1 MFGIGNFLP
10 SFIFNVAQGKDPLEA
25 TQNAMIDGTIGSI
38 AGQFSSA
45 IGPNFNVPQFGA
57 VQNAANVPSLLTNSQ
72 GIVDAGMGSVIPMGS
87 NAGYLGPTS
96 MMETSALTNPV
107 LNNPSVTNS
116 ALNNSGNIMPSY
128 MDTSGLSY
136 DQIAQ
141 IPGPGG
147 FEPYVTTGR
156 ATNPLGSTTARTDIP
171 QLGPF
176 NAGPDMSKVITPE
189 VQDLAKAGGFEE
201 VPLYKQASDKIIDY
215 VKDKPLESAFMA
227 MTVGGGVYEGM
238 KEPEQQI
245 QTATLGPR
253 PQSNFKEMKGPIFQV
268 HRSQPIK
275 SRLG

>member
-1 MFGIGNFLP
+1 MWNY
-10 SFIFNVAQGKDPLEA
+10 FIPFATGLLQGKDPIQA
-25 TQNAMIDGTIGSI
+25 GTDAAI
-38 AGQFSSA
+38 AGTVGDIAGNFSSA
-45 IGPNFNVPQFGA
+45 LDPTAAANFGS
-57 VQNAANVPSLLTNSQ
+57 VQNAANVPSLLTNSK
-72 GIVDAGMGSVIPMGS
+72 GIVDAGMSTVIPITT
-87 NAGYLGPTS
+87 AGFTGPTS

-128 MDTSGLSY
+128 MDTSTMPNL
-136 DQIAQ
+136 
-141 IPGPGG
+141 
-147 FEPYVTTGR
+147 
-156 ATNPLGSTTARTDIP
+156 TARTDVP

-227 MTVGGGVYEGM
+227 MTVGGGIYEGM
-238 KEPEQQI
+238 KPPEKQI